1 MKAYIG
7 GDETIEAAQR
17 ARGFKTYRDA
27 YNKKIQELEHNGKV
41 LRESQKEIKVGER
54 AYFTFF
60 EYILMASSILE
71 PIRAK
76 HETDIHV

>member
-7 GDETIEAAQR
+7 GDETIEAQQR

-41 LRESQKEIKVGER
+41 LRETQKDIKV
-54 AYFTFF
+54 
-60 EYILMASSILE
+60 
-71 PIRAK
+71 K
-76 HETDIHV
+76 